1 MDTNPQ
7 QPQENAQ
14 SNAPVPPAPL
24 EQPQTPPQNMPQ
36 PLAPQTP
43 IDIAKTTKVG
53 WALFVLSIV
62 VTGVGLFFGY
72 ALAASAIIAAI
83 AGRLGLQVKNKPLAI
98 TSIAFCI
105 LTLAFFTISK
115 FA

>member
-7 QPQENAQ
+7 QPQENTQ
-14 SNAPVPPAPL
+14 PNTPMPPVTP
-24 EQPQTPPQNMPQ
+24 EQPQAPQQNMPQ
-36 PLAPQTP
+36 PLTPQAP
-43 IDIAKTTKVG
+43 IDIAKTTKIG

-98 TSIAFCI
+98 ASITFCI